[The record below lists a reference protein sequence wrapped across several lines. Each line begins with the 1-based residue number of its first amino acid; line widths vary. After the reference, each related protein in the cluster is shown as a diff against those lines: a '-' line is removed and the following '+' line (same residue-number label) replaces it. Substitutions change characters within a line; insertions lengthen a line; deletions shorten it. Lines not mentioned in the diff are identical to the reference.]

1 MVTGADTAQA
11 SLLRPSRRT
20 ATSWRAVGRH
30 ALPWLL
36 PLGLLAAWA
45 WATGLAHLVPAH
57 QLPSPQ
63 AVVRTAS
70 DLWRGGELFP
80 HLLASVRRVFEGFL
94 VGAGCAVLLGTLVGL
109 SRTAE
114 RVLDPTLQA
123 VRSVPSLAWVPFLL
137 LWMGIDELPKVTLV
151 AIGAFFPV
159 YVNLV
164 AGIRQTDRKLVEL
177 GEVLGLGSVGLV
189 GRIVLPAAMPSLLT
203 GLRIGLGQ
211 SWLFLVAAEL
221 IASTR
226 GLGFL
231 LIDGQNSARA
241 DIMLVGLL
249 LLAALGKASDGA
261 LRVFE
266 RRALAWTDSFGGR
279 P

>member
-1 MVTGADTAQA
+1 MLAGAQTAKA
-11 SLLRPSRRT
+11 SVAPRQGGASTRWRSVRRL
-20 ATSWRAVGRH
+20 AY
-30 ALPWLL
+30 PFLL
-36 PLGLLAAWA
+36 PLGLLVAWA
-45 WATGLAHLVPAH
+45 WATGVAHLIPAH
-57 QLPSPQ
+57 QLPSPRGVLR
-63 AVVRTAS
+63 AAL
-70 DLWRGGELFP
+70 DLLTGGELLRHVGASVQRVVLGFF
-80 HLLASVRRVFEGFL
+80 LGAGAAVVLASW
-94 VGAGCAVLLGTLVGL
+94 VGL

-114 RVLDPTLQA
+114 RLLDPTLQA
-123 VRSVPSLAWVPFLL
+123 VRSIPSLAWVPFLL

-177 GEVLGLGSVGLV
+177 GQVLGLGNVGLV
-189 GRIVLPAAMPSLLT
+189 REIVLPAALPSLLT

-211 SWLFLVAAEL
+211 AWLFLVAAEL
-221 IASTR
+221 IASTK

-241 DIMLVGLL
+241 DVMLVGIL
-249 LLAALGKASDGA
+249 LLAFLGKGSDGA
-261 LRVFE
+261 LRWLE
-266 RRALAWTDSFGGR
+266 RRLLVWTDGFGGQ